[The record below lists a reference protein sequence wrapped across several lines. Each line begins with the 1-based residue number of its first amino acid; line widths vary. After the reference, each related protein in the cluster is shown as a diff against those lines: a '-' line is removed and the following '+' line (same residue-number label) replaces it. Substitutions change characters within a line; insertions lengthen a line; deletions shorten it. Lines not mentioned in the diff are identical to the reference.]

1 MREIHLEA
9 EVTAAMSGQRLDQVL
24 SKCFAEYSRE
34 RCKLW
39 ILEGAV
45 LVDGKVMR
53 PRDKV
58 VEGQKIVLKATL
70 SEETRFKAESIAL
83 EVIHEDESIIVLNK
97 PPGLV
102 VHPGA
107 GNPEGTLLNA
117 LLHHD
122 PQLSTLPRAG
132 IVHRLDKNTSGIMV
146 VARTL
151 EAHTSL
157 VQQLQSRSIHRK
169 YDTVVQGELISG
181 GTVDAPIGRHP
192 GQRTKMAVVHSGK
205 PAITH
210 YRVKERFSH
219 FTRLTV
225 QLDTGRTHQIRV
237 HMLHIHHPV
246 LGDPVY
252 GGRLKLPANCSE
264 ILRDE
269 LQQFRRQALHAYR
282 LTLAHPRSGETLS
295 WEALLPEDY
304 LKLLDVLRTEK
315 NRLNGQ

>member
-1 MREIHLEA
+1 MKEINLVT
-9 EVTAAMSGQRLDQVL
+9 EVTATQSGQRLDQVL
-24 SKCFAEYSRE
+24 SKCFPEYSRE
-34 RCKLW
+34 RCKQW
-39 ILEGAV
+39 ILEGSV
-45 LVDGKVMR
+45 LVDGVVLR

-58 VEGQKIVLKATL
+58 LEGQHIVVKAVL
-70 SEETRFKAESIAL
+70 SEETRFAAQSIDL
-83 EVIHEDESIIVLNK
+83 DILYEDESIIILNK
-97 PPGLV
+97 PAGLV

-122 PQLSTLPRAG
+122 PFLATLPRVG

-157 VQQLQSRSIHRK
+157 VQQLQSRSMHRE
-169 YDTVVQGELISG
+169 YDTVVQGELIAG
-181 GTVDAPIGRHP
+181 GTVDAPIGRHHS
-192 GQRTKMAVVHSGK
+192 QRIKMAVINSGK

-210 YRVKERFSH
+210 YRIKERFPH

-237 HMLHIHHPV
+237 HMAHINHAV

-252 GGRLKLPANCSE
+252 GGRLKIPANCAPV
-264 ILRDE
+264 LLDA
-269 LQQFRRQALHAYR
+269 LQNFRRQALHAFR
-282 LTLAHPRSGETLS
+282 LSLDHPVTQETLS
-295 WEALLPEDY
+295 WEAPLPEDY
-304 LKLLDVLRTEK
+304 LALLEVLRSSVEE
-315 NRLNGQ
+315 R

>member
-1 MREIHLEA
+1 MREISLVT
-9 EVTAAMSGQRLDQVL
+9 EVTEAMSGQRLDQVL
-24 SKCFAEYSRE
+24 SKSFPEYSRE
-34 RCKLW
+34 RCKQW

-45 LVDGKVMR
+45 LVDGVVLR

-58 VEGQKIVLKATL
+58 LEGQRIEVKAEL
-70 SEETRFKAESIAL
+70 SEETRFKAESIDL
-83 EVIHEDESIIVLNK
+83 DIIYEDESIIVLNK
-97 PPGLV
+97 PAGLV

-122 PQLSTLPRAG
+122 PNLATLPRVG

-146 VARTL
+146 VARSL

-157 VQQLQSRSIHRK
+157 VQQLQSRSMHRE
-169 YDTVVQGELISG
+169 YDTVVQGELIAG
-181 GTVDAPIGRHP
+181 GTVDAPIGRHHS
-192 GQRTKMAVVHSGK
+192 QRTKMAVINSGK

-210 YRVKERFSH
+210 YRIKERLAQ

-237 HMLHIHHPV
+237 HMAHIHHPV

-252 GGRLKLPANCSE
+252 GGRLKIPANCTPE
-264 ILRDE
+264 VLEQI
-269 LQQFRRQALHAYR
+269 QNFRRQALHAYR
-282 LTLAHPRSGETLS
+282 LSLDHPLTQETLS
-295 WEALLPEDY
+295 WEAPLPEDY
-304 LKLLDVLRTEK
+304 LKLLEVLRI
-315 NRLNGQ
+315 

>member
-1 MREIHLEA
+1 MKEIKLETM
-9 EVTAAMSGQRLDQVL
+9 VTGTMSGQRLDQVL
-24 SKCFAEYSRE
+24 SKCFPEYSRE
-34 RCKLW
+34 RWKQW

-45 LVDGKVMR
+45 LVDGKVIR

-58 VEGQKIVLKATL
+58 LEGQQIILNAMLT
-70 SEETRFKAESIAL
+70 EETRFLPQSIDL
-83 EVIHEDESIIVLNK
+83 DILYEDESLLVLNK
-97 PPGLV
+97 PSGLV

-122 PQLSTLPRAG
+122 PQLATLPRVG

-151 EAHTSL
+151 PAHTSL
-157 VQQLQSRSIHRK
+157 VQQLQSRTMQRE
-169 YDTVVQGELISG
+169 YDTVVQGELIAG
-181 GTVDAPIGRHP
+181 GTVDAPIGRHHS
-192 GQRTKMAVVHSGK
+192 QRIKMAVINSGK

-210 YRVKERFSH
+210 YRIKERFEN

-237 HMLHIHHPV
+237 HMAHIHHAV

-252 GGRLKLPANCSE
+252 GGRLKIPANCALDLLE
-264 ILRDE
+264 Q
-269 LQQFRRQALHAYR
+269 LQNFRRQALHAFR
-282 LTLAHPRSGETLS
+282 LSLIHPVTQETLS
-295 WEALLPEDY
+295 WEAPLPEDY
-304 LKLLDVLRTEK
+304 QHLLTVLR
-315 NRLNGQ
+315 NAMI